1 MTALAGVHIL
11 IVEDDALVAGMLADM
26 LTELGA
32 VVVGPAPSVAE
43 GMSLATGEEI
53 DVAILDVRLRG
64 ERVDPI
70 ALALRTRGIPT
81 VFTTGYRRGIE
92 GIAPDAPLLDKPYS
106 EQRLRDVLLRLLGA
120 GRPRQQPV

>member
-43 GMSLATGEEI
+43 GMSLATG
-53 DVAILDVRLRG
+53 RG
-64 ERVDPI
+64 QVTFAASPGEPDC
-70 ALALRTRGIPT
+70 PT
-81 VFTTGYRRGIE
+81 M
-92 GIAPDAPLLDKPYS
+92 AA
-106 EQRLRDVLLRLLGA
+106 
-120 GRPRQQPV
+120 

>member
-81 VFTTGYRRGIE
+81 
-92 GIAPDAPLLDKPYS
+92 APDAPLLDKPYS